1 MRNVLL
7 SIHRPRKVAH
17 KAEVASYTGN
27 YVGRFY
33 VAYARTS
40 VSMATHSWYFI
51 G

>member
-1 MRNVLL
+1 MRNSLS

-17 KAEVASYTGN
+17 KAEVPSSTGN

-33 VAYARTS
+33 VACIRMS
-40 VSMATHSWYFI
+40 VTITTDSWYFI